1 MTGELMSS
9 KEDRPL
15 DAIVLE
21 VGRSKK
27 RALKRL
33 RRGEG
38 KLMAQVYEAI
48 GDAHPTFA
56 RGEVEVVPVV
66 ILYQE
71 RRRQPKGGLLSKII
85 K

>member
-1 MTGELMSS
+1 MTGEPMSS
-9 KEDRPL
+9 KEDRSL

-21 VGRSKK
+21 VGRRKK
-27 RALKRL
+27 RAIKRL

-38 KLMAQVYEAI
+38 KLMAQVHEAI
-48 GDAHPTFA
+48 ADAHSTSAP
-56 RGEVEVVPVV
+56 GEVEVVPVV

-71 RRRQPKGGLLSKII
+71 REPKPKRGLLAKLI